1 MDSNSAQNS
10 TKEETRKV
18 SEIKLSDPKSMEVG
32 FFDDFKLFLGEN
44 SNLVIG
50 VSIGTLILVFGVLFA
65 LSSNQSIENQ
75 NILSEIASSSTG
87 ALLADEASEGPP
99 TLVAK
104 TDDSSDSNNT
114 SDTSSSNSE
123 NDSSTNSPTIGAP
136 VSINSIDDSQGST
149 SNLNVQDI
157 NSANLSD
164 QGLSNQSLS
173 GQSPFAGSSPFVGA
187 NASGA
192 SSFGANSNSIQNLS
206 SNVPSA
212 SANSAMSLGS
222 NPNAN
227 RASGFL
233 SNTQSQVLQSRNVQG
248 NTGPAVYYS
257 LAISFLVSFVYRLRK
272 KED

>member
-32 FFDDFKLFLGEN
+32 FFDDFKLFLSEN

-104 TDDSSDSNNT
+104 TDDSSDNT

-123 NDSSTNSPTIGAP
+123 NGSSTNSPTIGAP
-136 VSINSIDDSQGST
+136 VSINSIDDSQDST
-149 SNLNVQDI
+149 SNINVQDL
-157 NSANLSD
+157 NSANLSE

-187 NASGA
+187 NATGA
-192 SSFGANSNSIQNLS
+192 SSFGANSIQNLS